1 MVLRTLGSLAIGFLV
16 FTSGAWAQSKTTK
29 KEPVADGRTLSQW
42 VADLNA
48 IAPQVRNAAAYEIS
62 GMGPAAAPAVP
73 ALIKALDDPDPSVR
87 FPVTVA
93 LREIG
98 PKAEA
103 AVPRLKKMVD
113 EEINDEVAAGARR
126 ALKAIK
132 PDALSQ
138 ESGQGDKD

>member
-1 MVLRTLGSLAIGFLV
+1 MVMRTLGSLAIGFLV
-16 FTSGAWAQSKTTK
+16 FASGAWAQSKTT

-42 VADLNA
+42 VADLKA
-48 IAPQVRNAAAYEIS
+48 AAPQVRNAAAYEIS
-62 GMGPAAAPAVP
+62 GLGPAAAPAVP
-73 ALIKALDDPDPSVR
+73 ALIKALDDPEASVR

-98 PKAEA
+98 PAAEA

-132 PDALSQ
+132 PEALSQ
-138 ESGQGDKD
+138 ESREGDKD